1 MPITKE
7 SSTIVLGS
15 CSLETAIRIVS
26 AAPLSGV
33 EREKLESA
41 WRKKYGGEP
50 SFVYAVDPSLIGGI
64 RIEDGDAVY
73 DASIK
78 GQLSKL
84 RKQL

>member
-1 MPITKE
+1 MPTTKK

-15 CSLETAIRIVS
+15 CSLDIAVRVTS
-26 AAPLSGV
+26 AALLSPGD
-33 EREKLESA
+33 RKKLESA
-41 WRKKYGGEP
+41 WRVKHGGEP
-50 SFVYAVDPSLIGGI
+50 SFVYEVDSALIGGI
-64 RIEDGDAVY
+64 RIEDGGVVY